1 MSNLS
6 HSSQSSRSS
15 SQKRNTKRPQRD
27 KRKKNNSDEY
37 DSQIDDEDVSQYEG
51 MRSRNKQ
58 QPLLGPGRFNRRE
71 NKLKK
76 PNSVYT
82 PAATTFLYKP
92 GAELP
97 NLSNFIN
104 QTIEIRIACEYV
116 NKNNQSLILR
126 QIWGSNGVYA
136 SHSDAVCI
144 GIHAGLLALGD
155 LKLTGTFYQGVSLSC
170 KVIKGKK
177 SLNGQLKVPL
187 LSRSLKTPCAH
198 CLKPEKVNWL
208 PQLGSP
214 EQLISW
220 ARKMSLPPNRRLTKR
235 THLNVFLHEPPQSSL
250 PENLL
255 VNNLPPLNEGWIVWD
270 MCNEPSQK
278 YNLLTFLDRQ
288 TAQGIPSRTSYRL
301 KTNCLYIETSNKKF
315 EISMDPNKIA
325 EEVFLDSQV
334 FIISEVIVPQQSD
347 IEMLQKYGV
356 PLPKEFKKPILEKL
370 KWTNFEWGNDNV
382 IIDGQITIQGLKSFK
397 FVPIT
402 KHQHL

>member
-1 MSNLS
+1 MSNQS
-6 HSSQSSRSS
+6 RSSQSSRSS

-37 DSQIDDEDVSQYEG
+37 DSDDEDVSQYEG
-51 MRSRNKQ
+51 TRLKNKQ
-58 QPLLGPGRFNRRE
+58 QPLLGPGRFNKRE

-92 GAELP
+92 GTELP

-116 NKNNQSLILR
+116 NKNNQALILR

-155 LKLTGTFYQGVSLSC
+155 LKLTGTFYQGISLSC

-177 SLNGQLKVPL
+177 TLNGQLKVPL

-220 ARKMSLPPNRRLTKR
+220 ARKMSLPPHRRLTKK
-235 THLNVFLHEPPQSSL
+235 THLNVFLHEPPQNSL

-334 FIISEVIVPQQSD
+334 FMISEIIIPQQSD

-356 PLPKEFKKPILEKL
+356 PLPKEFKNLILDKL
-370 KWTNFEWGNDNV
+370 KWINFEWGNDNV
-382 IIDGQITIQGLKSFK
+382 IIDGQFTIQCLKSFK